1 MTTVIQW
8 NPQHDTAVSQFK
20 EPGLD
25 LPCLMPWRFIFIQEH
40 SQKVIGCPYHTI
52 PYGDLTKATL
62 EEIWN
67 SEPIQEMRR
76 SLLKQQIPLF
86 CLNHS
91 AACPVIT
98 DAKANN
104 YAPPP
109 EREIV
114 VGTNDYWFFGAGWF
128 GLERIPD
135 PIRWTSSQAEFRIC
149 TLGSFALRI
158 ELMTLRDN
166 LAAEP
171 LIGSV
176 WAGEA
181 KLGSFTINAH
191 DWRSLVFP
199 VPANARVEDLRARI
213 EVDNPWTPS
222 SAAGF
227 SDNRTLGVAVR
238 KIAAF

>member
-8 NPQHDTAVSQFK
+8 NPQHDTAVSQFM

-25 LPCLMPWRFIFIQEH
+25 LPCLMPWRFMFIQEH

-76 SLLKQQIPLF
+76 SLLSKQIPHF

-91 AACPVIT
+91 ASCPVIIK
-98 DAKANN
+98 AKADN
-104 YAPPP
+104 YSPPP

-114 VGTNDYWFFGAGWF
+114 VGSNDYWFFGAGWF
-128 GLERIPD
+128 GLELIPD
-135 PIRWTSSQAEFRIC
+135 PIRWTGSRAEFRIC
-149 TLGSFALRI
+149 TTGSFALRI
-158 ELMTLRDN
+158 EMMTLRGN
-166 LAAEP
+166 LATEP
-171 LIGSV
+171 LTGSV

-181 KLGSFTINAH
+181 KLGSFTINAP
-191 DWRSLVFP
+191 DWRSLVFML
-199 VPANARVEDLRARI
+199 PAKGRAEELSARLEI
-213 EVDNPWTPS
+213 DNPWTPS
-222 SAAGF
+222 SDAEF
-227 SDNRTLGVAVR
+227 SDTRILGVAVR
-238 KIAAF
+238 KINAF